1 MSGRTA
7 AIANVLLVSTL
18 VVPALA
24 ALVLPLCRLV
34 VARVVALLACLWTL
48 AASGALLVGHHPAR
62 SAVDPWHEVDWAW
75 VAALRLRFHI
85 GVDGI
90 SWPLV
95 LLTSLLVACCVFYLI
110 FGVSGDQAE
119 AESQRRIPL
128 LLSLVFAL
136 QTAMLG
142 VFMSLDVVLFFV
154 FFELTL
160 APMYAVIA
168 GWGGP
173 HRRPAAMKFLLYTGL
188 GSLLLAIGVLLLVSA
203 AGTADLTQ
211 LSAPGGA
218 GLSHYTQLAVFVLLL
233 LAFAIKAPLWPLHT
247 WLPDAHTQA
256 PTVGSVLLAG
266 VLLKLGSYG
275 LIRLT
280 LPVLPEAAR
289 SAAWLLGAA
298 AVAAIV
304 IGALVCL
311 AQTELKRMIAYSS
324 VGHMGFVLLGV
335 ASAAA
340 GSEIGLQAA
349 LLGNLAHG
357 VITSL
362 LFFLVGSV
370 KDRWGS
376 TELTACV
383 GLAARLPL
391 LAALL
396 CFGAVASFGLPSLA
410 GFWGEAFSM
419 LAAWQQVDV
428 WWRLYATIAA
438 VAAAIVVAYFLR
450 ALYYLSKASDH
461 PTDVFPENV
470 PQAPSSTTFSLKT
483 PGGRLAEPLTAGE
496 LLAVVPLVLVTL
508 VLGVWPG
515 GILSLSAGAVAAI
528 ISGAS

>member
-1 MSGRTA
+1 MSAPTA
-7 AIANVLLVSTL
+7 AIGDALLVSTL
-18 VVPALA
+18 AVPALA

-34 VARVVALLACLWTL
+34 AARVVALLACLWTL
-48 AASGALLVGHHPAR
+48 AASCGLLVGHHPAR

-95 LLTSLLVACCVFYLI
+95 LLTSLLVTCCVLYLT
-110 FGVSGDQAE
+110 FGVSGGSGNQPE
-119 AESQRRIPL
+119 AMPQRRIPL

-173 HRRPAAMKFLLYTGL
+173 HRRSAAMKFLLYTGL
-188 GSLLLAIGVLLLVSA
+188 GSLLLAVGVLLLVSA
-203 AGTADLTQ
+203 AGTANLTQ

-218 GLSHYTQLAVFVLLL
+218 GLSHSTQLAVFVLLL

-298 AVAAIV
+298 AAAAIV
-304 IGALVCL
+304 IGALMCL

-362 LFFLVGSV
+362 LFFLVGSI
-370 KDRWGS
+370 KDRLGS

-383 GLAARLPL
+383 GLTIRLPL
-391 LAALL
+391 LAGLL
-396 CFGAVASFGLPSLA
+396 CFGAVASFGLPGLA
-410 GFWGEAFSM
+410 GFWGEAFSV
-419 LAAWQQVDV
+419 LAAWQQLDV
-428 WWRLYATIAA
+428 WWRVYAVVAT

-450 ALYYLSKASDH
+450 ALYYLSNASGH
-461 PTDVFPENV
+461 PVDVFAGNV
-470 PQAPSSTTFSLKT
+470 PQAPSSTTFSLKMRRGLT
-483 PGGRLAEPLTAGE
+483 PGE
-496 LLAVVPLVLVTL
+496 LLAVIPLVLATL

-515 GILSLSAGAVAAI
+515 GILSLSADVVAAI